1 MDSVFIEL
9 VVIVDRPD
17 DMREPVGRLATQVPY
32 DEPYLIRIKKADGE
46 DRFPHEN
53 RQLALGGP
61 RLFSTSASVIIII
74 IGSIGHS

>member
-1 MDSVFIEL
+1 MDE
-9 VVIVDRPD
+9 
-17 DMREPVGRLATQVPY
+17 QVAY
-32 DEPYLIRIKKADGE
+32 DEPYLIPIKKADGE
-46 DRFPHEN
+46 DPFPHED